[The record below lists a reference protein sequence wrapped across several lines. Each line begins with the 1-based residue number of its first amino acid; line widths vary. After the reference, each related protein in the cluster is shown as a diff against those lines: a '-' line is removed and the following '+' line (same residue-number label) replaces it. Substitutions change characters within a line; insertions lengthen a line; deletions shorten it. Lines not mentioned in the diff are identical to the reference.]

1 MLPASLAA
9 CVPLFIATPT
19 SACAS
24 AGASFVPSPIMAT
37 SLPACCSRRIY
48 SILSSG
54 LASAMKSSTPACSAI
69 YLAVSGLSPV
79 TITVFTPILR
89 RRSKR
94 SRIPVLMMSCNSITP
109 LICSF
114 SETTSGVP
122 PFSEIL
128 RTILSTSGEKT
139 LPAFSAMARIASEA
153 PLRMRRP
160 SGMST
165 PEQRVSAVK
174 PTIRTP
180 TKSVWLNR
188 KPCSRPSSTMDLP
201 SGVSSAA
208 EERTQ
213 SRRKSLGLTPLTG

>member
-1 MLPASLAA
+1 
-9 CVPLFIATPT
+9 
-19 SACAS
+19 
-24 AGASFVPSPIMAT
+24 MAT
-37 SLPACCSRRIY
+37 SLPARCSRLMY

-54 LASAMKSSTPACSAI
+54 LASAMKSSTPACSAM
-69 YLAVSGLSPV
+69 YFAVSGLSPV

-122 PFSEIL
+122 PFSEIV
-128 RTILSTSGEKT
+128 RTIFSTSGEKP
-139 LPAFSAMARIASEA
+139 LPAFRTIARIASEA
-153 PLRMRRP
+153 PLRMRVP

-165 PEQRVSAVK
+165 PEHLVSAVNF
-174 PTIRTP
+174 TMCTP

-208 EERTQ
+208 EEG
-213 SRRKSLGLTPLTG
+213 RRVGENPWGSLH